1 MPTNGSSSTSVSQL
15 TRASSLGDIDA
26 LLSLYFD
33 GLYEGDADK
42 LAAAFHPVAHLY
54 SVNAAGQA
62 VDLPLADWLE
72 IVRNRPSAAANGDAR
87 DDRIVMVDQSG
98 PDTAFAK
105 VQCQLPPRY
114 FTDYLTLGRVE
125 GTWRIVAKVF
135 HTETRPA

>member
-1 MPTNGSSSTSVSQL
+1 MSTTTAPAGAPPAL
-15 TRASSLGDIDA
+15 ADIESLLG
-26 LLSLYFD
+26 LYFD
-33 GLYEGDADK
+33 GLYEGDASK

-54 SVNAAGQA
+54 SVGADGRA

-72 IVRNRPSAAANGDAR
+72 IVRNRPSAQAKGDPR
-87 DDRIVMVDQSG
+87 DDKIVMIDRSG

-125 GTWRIVAKVF
+125 GTWRILAKVF
-135 HTETRPA
+135 HTDTRE